1 MGRVSKVGV
10 VIAREFLSTVR
21 RRSYLIV
28 TLGMPFFLGTYLA
41 LVGLLPAYFMARAG
55 RSEKPVGVVDLAR
68 VVRLEPATDRER
80 EGAGPGGEAQD
91 ILGRLAPASAR
102 AKGLTALLEEVDAP
116 VEFVALPAKEEALKR
131 LRAGDLQRVYLVPAD
146 YLEKGAIEIYRTDSS
161 AFSVSN
167 AHIERALV
175 RLLRRSLS
183 EGRVPPEIRER
194 LDRPIDELAS
204 ASYLVRADGGVEP
217 LEDAMRI
224 ARMAIPGVFAIVLL
238 LSLMTSAS
246 YLLQGVVEEK
256 ESRVIEVIL
265 SSVRPKDLLF
275 GKLIG
280 LGAAGLLQ
288 LAVWVSVGSFATS
301 LLAAAAM
308 AILDWKLFLF
318 CLLFFVGGFLMM
330 GSLMTGTGALGSSA
344 RESQQFSA
352 IWTVSLVIPPLVT
365 WMLIM
370 DEPNSWMARALGW
383 FPLTGP
389 LTMMI
394 RLGTGKVP
402 LWDVVVAL
410 LCLAAGVYV
419 AIRGAAALFRLGLL
433 MYGKRPTLAE
443 IARQLRHA

>member
-1 MGRVSKVGV
+1 MSKVGV
-10 VIAREFLSTVR
+10 VIAREFLSTVK

-28 TLGMPFFLGTYLA
+28 TLGMPFFLGAYLMM
-41 LVGLLPAYFMARAG
+41 VGVLPAYFMTRAAG
-55 RSEKPVGVVDLAR
+55 SRKPVGVVDLAG
-68 VVRLEPATDRER
+68 VVHVEEAKDHDRGVGVR
-80 EGAGPGGEAQD
+80 PGPRAR
-91 ILGRLAPASAR
+91 ILLDRLASSSAQGR
-102 AKGLTALLEEVDAP
+102 GITALLQEAESP
-116 VEFVALPAKEEALKR
+116 VEFLMLADKEEALQR
-131 LRAGDLQRVYLVPAD
+131 LRDGALQRVYLVPAD
-146 YLEKGAIEIYRTDSS
+146 YLEKGAVEMYQAESS
-161 AFSVSN
+161 AFSLSK
-167 AHIERALV
+167 ARIEQAFI

-183 EGRVPPEIRER
+183 VGRVPDAVRARLER
-194 LDRPIDELAS
+194 PVDDAAS
-204 ASYLVRADGGVEP
+204 SSFLVRPDGGVEP

-224 ARMAIPGVFAIVLL
+224 ARMAIPGVFALILVM
-238 LSLMTSAS
+238 SLMVSGS
-246 YLLQGVVEEK
+246 YLLQGMVEEK

-318 CLLFFVGGFLMM
+318 CVLFFIGGFLMM
-330 GSLMTGTGALGSSA
+330 GSLMTGTGALGTSA

-352 IWTVSLVIPPLVT
+352 VWTLCQVLPPAMT
-365 WMLIM
+365 WMLIL
-370 DEPNSWMARALGW
+370 DEPNTWMARALGW

-389 LTMMI
+389 ITMMI

-402 LWDVVVAL
+402 AWDAVVAL
-410 LCLAAGVYV
+410 ICLAAGVCLG
-419 AIRGAAALFRLGLL
+419 IRGAAALFRLGLL